1 MIKKEVTN
9 SCINLPATEYDYSRR
24 WCCFRWFHPFVNGLE
39 AEMLLQERGFDG
51 SFLARTSRSNP
62 GDFTLSVRSVSDSSL
77 SVSLYILLFNGKGFI
92 IKIKKAI
99 LTHSFWVNPSYIS
112 RIKINKTGS
121 IQNIKNK
128 FNNLLIQING
138 FMDFKFYLQACINNK
153 GT

>member
-1 MIKKEVTN
+1 MIKKEFTN
-9 SCINLPATEYDYSRR
+9 SCINLPATEYDYSRL
-24 WCCFRWFHPFVNGLE
+24 WCCFRWFHPFVSGLE

-77 SVSLYILLFNGKGFI
+77 TVSLYIHTSIQWQGFYHKDKKGYFNSQLSSKSQI
-92 IKIKKAI
+92 YKI
-99 LTHSFWVNPSYIS
+99 

-128 FNNLLIQING
+128 FNYLLIQMNG
-138 FMDFKFYLQACINNK
+138 FYGF
-153 GT
+153 